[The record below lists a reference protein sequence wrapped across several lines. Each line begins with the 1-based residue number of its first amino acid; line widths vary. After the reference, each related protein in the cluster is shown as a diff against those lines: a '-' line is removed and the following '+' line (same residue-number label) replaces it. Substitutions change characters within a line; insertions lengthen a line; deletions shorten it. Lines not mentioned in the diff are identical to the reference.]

1 MATPSYSPSSASGEP
16 QDLGL
21 FVQHKEAGGF
31 DRFNQFS
38 DFGQLARKAGRV
50 RTFAKGSSWFM
61 QIVAVS
67 VVERAECAS
76 S

>member
-31 DRFNQFS
+31 DRLNQFP
-38 DFGQLARKAGRV
+38 DFGQLARRPVAL